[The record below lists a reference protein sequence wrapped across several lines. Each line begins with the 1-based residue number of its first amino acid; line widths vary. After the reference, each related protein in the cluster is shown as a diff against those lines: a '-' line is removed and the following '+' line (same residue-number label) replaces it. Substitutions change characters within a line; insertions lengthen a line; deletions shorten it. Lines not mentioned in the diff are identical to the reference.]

1 MARPRKTRQLAVWMN
16 AERIGTWTLGA
27 NSAHAFSYEESWLVS
42 SASRPLSLSMP
53 LLPADISYRDN
64 VVESF
69 FDNLLPDSLEIRR
82 RIQTRFHATSTHAF
96 DLLAEIGR
104 DCVGAVQLLPID
116 QAPVRLNRIDS
127 QTLSNADIAQLLRRT
142 PASVFFGQHGYDEFR
157 ISLAGAQEKTALLW
171 HQGCWQRP
179 LGATPTTHIFKLPIG
194 RVGNMQADFST
205 SVENEWLCAQI
216 VAAYGLPVASC
227 EISVFEDQKALIV
240 ERFDRRL
247 AQAGTHWLRLPQE
260 DCCQALGVPPAIKY
274 ESDGGPGIKAIL
286 DLLLG
291 AQDAAADR
299 LLFFKAQIVF
309 WLLCATDG
317 HGKNFSL
324 AIEPQGRYRMT
335 PLYDVLSAYPILGR
349 GANQLAPE
357 RARMAMAV
365 SGQNRHYEWSCI
377 LRRHWFST
385 ARECGISQH
394 AAHEIIDELITNT
407 PVVIAK
413 VSESLPAAFPAELAE
428 SIFAGIQSSV
438 SQLSESAAGV

>member
-16 AERIGTWTLGA
+16 AERIGTWTLGSN
-27 NSAHAFSYEESWLVS
+27 NSHAFAYEESWLVS
-42 SASRPLSLSMP
+42 PASRPLSLSMP
-53 LLPADISYRDN
+53 LRPGDIPYRDE

-69 FDNLLPDSLEIRR
+69 FDNLLPDSREIRR
-82 RIQTRFHATSTHAF
+82 RIQARFHAASTHAF
-96 DLLAEIGR
+96 DLLTEIGR
-104 DCVGAVQLLPID
+104 DCVGAVQLLPLD
-116 QAPVRLNRIDS
+116 LAPVGLDRIDS
-127 QTLSNADIAQLLRRT
+127 QPLSDAEIAQLLRST
-142 PASVFFGQHGYDEFR
+142 PGTAFLGQHGYDEFR

-171 HQGCWQRP
+171 HQGSWHRP
-179 LGATPTTHIFKLPIG
+179 LGATPTTHIFKLPLG

-216 VAAYGLPVASC
+216 VAAYGLQVASC
-227 EISVFEDQKALIV
+227 EIAVFEEQKALIV

-299 LLFFKAQIVF
+299 LTFFKAQLVF

-324 AIEPQGRYRMT
+324 SIEPQGRYRMT
-335 PLYDVLSAYPILGR
+335 PLYDVLSAHPILGR

-365 SGQNRHYEWSCI
+365 TGQNRHYEWTRI
-377 LRRHWFST
+377 LRRHWIST
-385 ARECGISQH
+385 ARTCGISQDV
-394 AAHEIIDELITNT
+394 AQAMIDELVAST
-407 PVVIAK
+407 PAVIAK
-413 VSESLPAAFPAELAE
+413 VTAALPSTFPAQVADTV
-428 SIFAGIQSSV
+428 FAGV
-438 SQLSESAAGV
+438 RSAATKLMDAH

>member
-16 AERIGTWTLGA
+16 AERIGTWTLGS
-27 NSAHAFSYEESWLVS
+27 NNAHAFSYEESWLAS

-53 LLPADISYRDN
+53 LQPAPIAYRDE

-69 FDNLLPDSLEIRR
+69 FDNLLPDSREIRR
-82 RIQTRFHATSTHAF
+82 RIQARFHVASTHAF
-96 DLLAEIGR
+96 DLLTEIGR

-116 QAPVRLNRIDS
+116 QAPVGLDRIDS
-127 QTLSNADIAQLLRRT
+127 HALSDAEIAQLLRCT
-142 PASVFFGQHGYDEFR
+142 PATAFLGQHGYDEFR
-157 ISLAGAQEKTALLW
+157 ISLAGAQEKTALLCREGTW
-171 HQGCWQRP
+171 HRP
-179 LGATPTTHIFKLPIG
+179 LGATPTTHIFKLPLG

-216 VAAYGLPVASC
+216 VAAYGLPVANC
-227 EISVFEDQKALIV
+227 EIAVFEDQKALIV

-247 AQAGTHWLRLPQE
+247 AQARTHWLRLPQE
-260 DCCQALGVPPAIKY
+260 DCCQALGVPPALKY

-299 LLFFKAQIVF
+299 LTFFKTQLLF

-324 AIEPQGRYRMT
+324 AIEPQGRYRLT
-335 PLYDVLSAYPILGR
+335 PLYDVLSAYPILGG

-365 SGQNRHYEWSCI
+365 TGQNRHYEWNRI
-377 LRRHWFST
+377 LHRHWICT
-385 ARECGISQH
+385 ARICGISQDV
-394 AAHEIIDELITNT
+394 AQAMIDELVAKT
-407 PVVIAK
+407 PAVIAK
-413 VSESLPAAFPAELAE
+413 VTAALPPTFPAQIAGTV
-428 SIFAGIQSSV
+428 FAGIRSSAV
-438 SQLSESAAGV
+438 KLANTH

>member
-16 AERIGTWTLGA
+16 AERIGSWTLGSN
-27 NSAHAFSYEESWLVS
+27 NSHAFAYGESWLVS
-42 SASRPLSLSMP
+42 PASRPLSLSMP
-53 LLPADISYRDN
+53 LRPGDIPYRDE
-64 VVESF
+64 VVEAF
-69 FDNLLPDSLEIRR
+69 FDNLLPDSREIRR
-82 RIQTRFHATSTHAF
+82 RIQARFHAASTHAF

-116 QAPVRLNRIDS
+116 QAPIGLDRIES
-127 QTLSNADIAQLLRRT
+127 QALSDAEIAQLLRST
-142 PASVFFGQHGYDEFR
+142 PASAFLGQHGYDEFR
-157 ISLAGAQEKTALLW
+157 ISLTGAQEKTALLW
-171 HQGCWQRP
+171 HEGGWHRP
-179 LGATPTTHIFKLPIG
+179 LGATPTTHIFKLPLG

-227 EISVFEDQKALIV
+227 EIAVFEDQKALIV

-299 LLFFKAQIVF
+299 LTFFKAQVVF

-317 HGKNFSL
+317 HAKNFSL
-324 AIEPQGRYRMT
+324 AIEPQGRYRMK

-349 GANQLAPE
+349 GANQLALE

-365 SGQNRHYEWSCI
+365 TGKNRHYEWNRI
-377 LRRHWFST
+377 LRRHWIST
-385 ARECGISQH
+385 ARICGIAQDVVQTM
-394 AAHEIIDELITNT
+394 IDELVANT
-407 PVVIAK
+407 PEVIAN
-413 VSESLPAAFPAELAE
+413 VTAALPPTFPVHVADTV
-428 SIFAGIQSSV
+428 FAG
-438 SQLSESAAGV
+438 LRASAVKLAIVD